1 MKKHI
6 TCLYF
11 EIDILRLILRP
22 QAASNLTR
30 GGLGRLKKI
39 LESEMNS
46 VIHEK
51 TYAKKNWGP
60 FLKLFLTL
68 KLKRFRSFSGKCFRF
83 FPETFPGKRAESFKF

>member
-51 TYAKKNWGP
+51 TYAKKKLGA
-60 FLKLFLTL
+60 FFEAVSDLKT
-68 KLKRFRSFSGKCFRF
+68 
-83 FPETFPGKRAESFKF
+83 